1 MSSYS
6 RLLCT
11 GRHSR
16 HVVIRDKTWNL
27 LAVVLWEMRSVYKK
41 NPVVYLVLTMHNYT
55 TRVRARTS

>member
-41 NPVVYLVLTMHNYT
+41 NPDGVYPYTMH
-55 TRVRARTS
+55 TS